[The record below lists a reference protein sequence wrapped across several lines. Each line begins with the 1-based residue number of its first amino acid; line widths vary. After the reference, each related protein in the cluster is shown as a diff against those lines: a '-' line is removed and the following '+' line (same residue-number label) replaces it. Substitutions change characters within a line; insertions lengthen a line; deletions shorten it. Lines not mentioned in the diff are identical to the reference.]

1 MPNFKDIL
9 KKELAE
15 QNILGKELAN
25 ICDVTEGSVSKW
37 LKGESVPRQNKLE
50 IIADYLHVS
59 TDYLLGRSI
68 EANTY
73 TIPAFISDADEAKAF
88 LKSLNLYE
96 FSDINLKNRNDR
108 EIIQIATALHAIL
121 FMYTKL

>member
-1 MPNFKDIL
+1 MSNFKDIL

-59 TDYLLGRSI
+59 TDYLLGRTI
-68 EANTY
+68 EENTY
-73 TIPAFISDADEAKAF
+73 SIPTFINNVDEAKAF

-96 FSDINLKNRNDR
+96 FSELNLKNKSDK
-108 EIIQIATALHAIL
+108 EIFQLATSLFAIL
-121 FMYTKL
+121 SLSCK

>member
-59 TDYLLGRSI
+59 TDYLLGRTI
-68 EANTY
+68 EENTY
-73 TIPAFISDADEAKAF
+73 SIPAFINNMDEAKAF

-96 FSDINLKNRNDR
+96 FSELNLKNKSDK
-108 EIIQIATALHAIL
+108 EIFQLATSLFAIL
-121 FMYTKL
+121 SLSCK

>member
-15 QNILGKELAN
+15 QNILGKELAD

-59 TDYLLGRSI
+59 TDYLLGRTI
-68 EANTY
+68 EENTY
-73 TIPAFISDADEAKAF
+73 SIPTFINNMDEAKAF

-96 FSDINLKNRNDR
+96 FSELNLKNKSDK
-108 EIIQIATALHAIL
+108 EIFQLATSLFAIL
-121 FMYTKL
+121 SLSCK

>member
-59 TDYLLGRSI
+59 TDYLLGRTI
-68 EANTY
+68 EENTY
-73 TIPAFISDADEAKAF
+73 SIPTFINNIDEAKAF

-96 FSDINLKNRNDR
+96 FSELNLKNKSDK
-108 EIIQIATALHAIL
+108 EIFQLATSLFAIL
-121 FMYTKL
+121 SLFCK

>member
-15 QNILGKELAN
+15 QNILGKELAK

-59 TDYLLGRSI
+59 TDYLLGRTI
-68 EANTY
+68 EENTY
-73 TIPAFISDADEAKAF
+73 SIPTFINNVDEAKAF

-96 FSDINLKNRNDR
+96 FSELNLKNKSDK
-108 EIIQIATALHAIL
+108 EIFQLATSLFAIL
-121 FMYTKL
+121 SLSCK

>member
-59 TDYLLGRSI
+59 TDYLLGRTI
-68 EANTY
+68 EENTY
-73 TIPAFISDADEAKAF
+73 SIPTFINNMDEAKAF

-96 FSDINLKNRNDR
+96 FSELNLKNKSDK
-108 EIIQIATALHAIL
+108 EIFQLATSLFAIL
-121 FMYTKL
+121 SLSCK